1 MDKKKFTMDM
11 EQQVND
17 GRLEADHRRLDYRN
31 FTNDEEV
38 TLLPHKRDMDVPLT
52 IQFRISVMGQIHQ
65 IYNEKTGYFRR
76 SPSKG
81 LAQGGTTGS
90 DLR

>member
-11 EQQVND
+11 EQKVND

-31 FTNDEEV
+31 FTDDEEV
-38 TLLPHKRDMDVPLT
+38 TLLPHKGTRMPPT
-52 IQFRISVMGQIHQ
+52 IRFRMSVMGLIRQIH
-65 IYNEKTGYFRR
+65 NEKTGYFRR
-76 SPSKG
+76 SPSMG
-81 LAQGGTTGS
+81 LVQGGMKGI